1 MGKNP
6 YVRRAK
12 VSAAKFRQ
20 FLRYFAMDMEATKI
34 AALTGLNRNT
44 VNRLA
49 TALRRRMAETCDRE
63 SAELQTAAWSTPR
76 VYAEPVLRRH
86 GRGRSSECVLLSA
99 LPNRHVHSD
108 LAVCHP
114 AGETSERHDQPGS
127 SEAQGREK
135 PVLRREP
142 RRLASLEPQR
152 ARLLDSFWGLATQ
165 RLAKFKGVPRST
177 LRLHLKECEFRFNH
191 REDDLYQVLLNLVR
205 EKPLC

>member
-12 VSAAKFRQ
+12 ISTAKFRR

-49 TALRRRMAETCDRE
+49 TALRRRMAEACDRE
-63 SAELQTAAWSTPR
+63 SAELESMAWSTPR
-76 VYAEPVLRRH
+76 VYAEPVLRRR
-86 GRGRSSECVLLSA
+86 RGRSSECVLLSA

-108 LAVCHP
+108 LAVCYP
-114 AGETSERHDQPGS
+114 SSETSERHDQPGS
-127 SEAQGREK
+127 REAEGRDK
-135 PVLRREP
+135 PALRREF
-142 RRLASLEPQR
+142 RRLSSPEPQR

-205 EKPLC
+205 QNPLS